1 MKNRVAIAGS
11 GKHRRLSSKTRR
23 EVEERDGGVCAI
35 CGLDT
40 KKVLRIIRSALTH
53 YADLEGNLWWEGGTD
68 VLEAIGWIPDLQRK
82 PFDIDHLQ
90 PVALGGKDEATNL
103 QTLCQ
108 PCHWA
113 RSARLHREVTGLPE
127 ATHLSTNV
135 RRQKR
140 RLISRFRLLDEKRV
154 RVKMQLPQSELVVR
168 VLSVRLRGRPYRV
181 VLQGHHALDAARRRR
196 IEPIW
201 RGPTLQFQEFLRNR
215 DVKSVEYFFLFIFGH
230 SGWYFVDTGLIVRR
244 LLLTE

>member
-1 MKNRVAIAGS
+1 MRV
-11 GKHRRLSSKTRR
+11 
-23 EVEERDGGVCAI
+23 
-35 CGLDT
+35 
-40 KKVLRIIRSALTH
+40 IRSALTH
-53 YADLEGNLWWEGGTD
+53 YADLGGNLWWEGGTD

-90 PVALGGKDEATNL
+90 PVALAGKDEATNL

-113 RSARLHREVTGLPE
+113 RSARLHRETTGLPE
-127 ATHLSTNV
+127 ATHRSTKIQ
-135 RRQKR
+135 RQKR
-140 RLISRFRLLDEKRV
+140 RLISRFMLLDEKRV
-154 RVKMQLPQSELVVR
+154 REKMQLPQSELVVR

-181 VLQGHHALDAARRRR
+181 VLEGHHALDAARRRR
-196 IEPIW
+196 MEPIW
-201 RGPTLQFQEFLRNR
+201 RGPTPQFQKFLRNG

-230 SGWYFVDTGLIVRR
+230 SGWCFIDTGLVVRR